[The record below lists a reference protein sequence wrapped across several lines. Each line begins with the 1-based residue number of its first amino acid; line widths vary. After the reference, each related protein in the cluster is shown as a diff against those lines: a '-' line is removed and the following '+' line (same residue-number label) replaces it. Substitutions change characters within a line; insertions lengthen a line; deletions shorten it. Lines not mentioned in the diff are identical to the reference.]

1 MKPSFQNPIIIIYHG
16 NCPDGFG
23 AALAAHLFF
32 KQQDDYNQFKNNIT
46 YHKGRHGTTPPDC
59 RGKEVYIVDFSYKRI
74 DIKQLCQQAIKVTL
88 IDHHITALEDLNDL
102 DQECDNLELNLDMT
116 QSGAVL
122 TWKYFHKTAVPQLL
136 QHIQDNDL
144 WQFKL
149 DNTPAIIS
157 AIMSYPMKLKLW
169 SRWLREGEKAL
180 DVLQKEGLILQRQI
194 SKQISRYK
202 KAARMGSIAGYTIPV
217 VNAPSSIGS
226 ELLHQLSD
234 GYPFAAAYEDKAE
247 RRVWQLRSGGEK
259 AIDVAQIAQQFGGG
273 GHKNASGFGTEVST
287 IEVARNP
294 I

>member
-23 AALAAHLFF
+23 AALATYLFF
-32 KQQDDYNQFKNNIT
+32 KQQDNYHQFKDHIT
-46 YHKGRHGTTPPDC
+46 YHKGMHGTTPPDC
-59 RGKEVYIVDFSYKRI
+59 QGKEVYIVDFSYKRD
-74 DIKQLCQQAIKVTL
+74 DIKQLCQQAIKITL

-102 DQECDNLELNLDMT
+102 EQECDNLELNLDMT

-122 TWKYFHKTAVPQLL
+122 TWKYFHKIEVPQLL

-149 DNTPAIIS
+149 DNTHTIIS

-169 SRWLREGEKAL
+169 GSWLRSDKAL
-180 DVLQKEGLILQRQI
+180 DTLHREGLILQRQI
-194 SKQISRYK
+194 NKQIKRYK
-202 KAARMGSIAGYTIPV
+202 KAARMGNIAGYTIPV

-247 RRVWQLRSGGEK
+247 RRVWQLRSGGEN